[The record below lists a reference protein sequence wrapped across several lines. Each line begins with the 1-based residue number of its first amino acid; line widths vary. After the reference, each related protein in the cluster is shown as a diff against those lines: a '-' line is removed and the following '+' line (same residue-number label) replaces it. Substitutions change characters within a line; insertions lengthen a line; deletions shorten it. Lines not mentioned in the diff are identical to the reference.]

1 MVAFC
6 NVCPGAT
13 KAIVWFKFADD
24 IWKSYKPNTF
34 PFSYEIITG
43 KIIFYAQTSPTV
55 PKYQFKVRYER
66 LASGGGS
73 LRYFD
78 TGLPQLASIGNFFY
92 GQLEDVQ
99 FELNTAWFATGYNQC
114 KERIFKVNIKD
125 GSNGLTQPTGI
136 NPPFTYK
143 ARNLSAINFSPVTPI
158 TPNCG
163 CPNPWDKKIAEIT
176 GQGTPQIQIYCTD
189 KICPPDTACQC
200 DCGKSICCYD
210 EKGIPVYSYL
220 K

>member
-1 MVAFC
+1 MAAVC

-13 KAIVWFKFADD
+13 NAIVWFKFANTDW
-24 IWKSYKPNTF
+24 ISYKLTTF
-34 PFSYEIITG
+34 PFSYEITSG
-43 KIIFYAQTSPTV
+43 KLVFYSQLSSTV

-73 LRYFD
+73 LGYFD
-78 TGLPQLASIGNFFY
+78 SGVPQLVSIGNFFY

-99 FELNTAWFATGYNQC
+99 FELATGWFATGYNQC
-114 KERIFKVNIKD
+114 RERIFRVNIKD

-163 CPNPWDKKIAEIT
+163 CPNPWDKKIVEIT

-189 KICPPDTACQC
+189 KICPPNTTCQC
-200 DCGKSICCYD
+200 NCGTDTCCYD
-210 EKGIPVYSYL
+210 ALGNPIHSF
-220 K
+220 